1 LQSWPQLLL
10 KNRPK
15 ACRRQGLEIQFGK
28 EIAIMP
34 SLPTPSAQDIYSR
47 MRDLH
52 WSPKEKAIA
61 RRAFDHALHQEL
73 EATIQ
78 KAKQM
83 AARIKEPD
91 ELWELERHLTQR
103 RKEIDAKY
111 EFKYSVLL
119 LVLADLVREGRINLN
134 EVHGLGEDKLRIIR
148 DHAQSAA

>member
-1 LQSWPQLLL
+1 LQLWPELLL
-10 KNRPK
+10 KRTSRK
-15 ACRRQGLEIQFGK
+15 ACKRQGLEIQFG
-28 EIAIMP
+28 EEAATMAT
-34 SLPTPSAQDIYSR
+34 LPTQNVYSK

-52 WSPKEKAIA
+52 WAAKEKTIA
-61 RRAFDHALHQEL
+61 RRAFDRALHREL

-119 LVLADLVREGRINLN
+119 LS
-134 EVHGLGEDKLRIIR
+134 LG
-148 DHAQSAA
+148 

>member
-1 LQSWPQLLL
+1 
-10 KNRPK
+10 
-15 ACRRQGLEIQFGK
+15 
-28 EIAIMP
+28 MP

-52 WSPKEKAIA
+52 WSPKEKTIA
-61 RRAFDHALHQEL
+61 RRAFDRALHREL

-78 KAKQM
+78 EARQM

-91 ELWELERHLTQR
+91 ELWKLERHLTQR

-119 LVLADLVREGRINLN
+119 LVLADLVREGRISPDEL
-134 EVHGLGEDKLRIIR
+134 HGLGADKLRIIR
-148 DHAQSAA
+148 DHAQ